1 MNFLLIIPMIN
12 FMMING
18 LISYLKIYKRNFNHN
33 NYFGTEYDYEL
44 IQNEENEQFQII
56 NEENEQFQIINEENE
71 QFQII
76 NEENKE
82 LEYIYINMRKYNLL
96 KRAIFN
102 IKYEQDIIVKELIKL
117 GVDISI
123 LDEDDE

>member
-44 IQNEENEQFQII
+44 IQ